1 MQILKRSALSARDIA
16 ELKAADESSRRREQV
31 NETADS
37 LQQLADKIR
46 EFWECDIVELTPA
59 GDVLTD
65 GQECGRWRQGGTGG
79 RFIWYFPA
87 ELQTQ
92 THGRAAAAKV
102 IRGPWG

>member
-16 ELKAADESSRRREQV
+16 ELRAADEASRRREQV

-46 EFWECDIVELTPA
+46 DFWEAESVELTPA

-65 GQECGRWRQGGTGG
+65 GQECGRWRQLGNGYA
-79 RFIWYFPA
+79 WYFPA
-87 ELQTQ
+87 ELQS
-92 THGRAAAAKV
+92 HGKGAKV
-102 IRGPWG
+102 IRGPWC